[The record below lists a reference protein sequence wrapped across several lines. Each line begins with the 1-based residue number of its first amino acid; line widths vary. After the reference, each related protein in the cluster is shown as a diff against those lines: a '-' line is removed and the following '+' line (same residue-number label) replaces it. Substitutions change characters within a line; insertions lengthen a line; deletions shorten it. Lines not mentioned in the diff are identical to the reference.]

1 MIEYLNYSGLSHFFD
16 KLKAFFA
23 KKTQSIKNISRNGTT
38 FTATRAD
45 GSTFTFDQQ
54 TPAAATTTTAGLMP
68 PLNQDSSTYLNG
80 AGNWTNPTPSL
91 VNIQRAGLAPN
102 LSGDSTTFLDGTGNW
117 ATPPY
122 PQTVN
127 TQKAGLAPTLSGN
140 SNTYLNGNGNWTTPT
155 PPLVSEQNPG
165 AIPALNGNSNTY
177 FDGTGQWGIPVSPLA
192 TEYMQGSIP
201 HLNGDSTTF
210 LDGTGNWASVVSQS
224 SAQILVKPRLKFF
237 RLANGGGSN
246 YLTLIFSQPPGSS
259 DMFFVFGRANG
270 DGGWNNSGTM
280 VHGLVT
286 FDDAY
291 ENVSQG
297 APVVLITGGRN
308 GNFSINRVSTVAYQ
322 LITGPYARLWFLTT
336 SETIMVQDSI
346 QASESP

>member
-68 PLNQDSSTYLNG
+68 PLNQNSSTY
-80 AGNWTNPTPSL
+80 
-91 VNIQRAGLAPN
+91 
-102 LSGDSTTFLDGTGNW
+102 LDGTGNW
-117 ATPPY
+117 TTPPY
-122 PQTVN
+122 PQAVN
-127 TQKAGLAPTLSGN
+127 TQRAGLVPTLSGN
-140 SNTYLNGNGNWTTPT
+140 SNTYLNGNGYWTTPT
-155 PPLVSEQNPG
+155 PQYPLVSEYGPG
-165 AIPALNGNSNTY
+165 AMPALNGNLDTY
-177 FDGTGQWGIPVSPLA
+177 LDGTGQWSIPVSPLA

-201 HLNGDSTTF
+201 ALNGDSTTF
-210 LDGTGNWASVVSQS
+210 LNGMGAWT
-224 SAQILVKPRLKFF
+224 SATSTAQVLAEPRLKFF
-237 RLANGGGSN
+237 RLANGGSSN
-246 YLTLIFSQPPGSS
+246 SLTLIFSQPPGSS

-280 VHGLVT
+280 IHGLIT
-286 FDDAY
+286 FEDAY
-291 ENVSQG
+291 DTVQQG
-297 APVVLITGGRN
+297 APVVLLTSRSGN
-308 GNFSINRVSTVAYQ
+308 GNFSINRTGTVVYQ
-322 LITGPYARLWFLTT
+322 LRTGPYARLWFLTT
-336 SETIMVQDSI
+336 SEYIMVQESI